1 MLIRVE
7 HETRYRFSHPVF
19 LEPQLVRLAP
29 RADSGQAPESFT
41 LSMTPAPSGQCE
53 ITDQSGNPAV
63 WAWFDGFTREFT
75 LISRAV
81 VRTLRT
87 NPFDYLLQPEAISIP
102 LELRPFEREALAP
115 FLLPDE
121 SRAVRDLTRNL
132 ALQAENDT
140 VSFLSGLNDWIY
152 RNLEITSR
160 AEAGVQSPSETLTL
174 GSGACRDAAVLFMA
188 ACRLAGIPARY
199 VSGYQIGDP
208 AQSGRELHA
217 YPEAYLPGAGW
228 RGFDPTLG
236 LCVTDGHVAL
246 CAAHRPEL
254 TAPVTGT
261 FRGNAEATLEHRI
274 HLDVL
279 E

>member
-7 HETRYRFSHPVF
+7 HETRYRFSQSVF
-19 LEPQLVRLAP
+19 LEPQLVRLLP
-29 RADSGQAPESFT
+29 RADAGQAPESFS
-41 LSMTPAPSGQCE
+41 LAMTPAPAGQCD
-53 ITDQSGNPAV
+53 ITDASGNPAA
-63 WAWFDGFTREFT
+63 WAWFQGLTREFA
-75 LISRAV
+75 LVSRAV

-87 NPFDYLLQPEAISIP
+87 NPFDYLLQPEALSIP

-121 SRAVRDLTRNL
+121 SRSVRDLARDL
-132 ALQAENDT
+132 ALETKNDT

-160 AEAGVQSPSETLTL
+160 AEAGVQSPSDTLAL
-174 GSGACRDAAVLFMA
+174 GRGACRDATVLFMA

-208 AQSGRELHA
+208 SQSGRELHA

-261 FRGNAEATLEHRI
+261 FRGNAEATLEHTIR
-274 HLDVL
+274 LDVL